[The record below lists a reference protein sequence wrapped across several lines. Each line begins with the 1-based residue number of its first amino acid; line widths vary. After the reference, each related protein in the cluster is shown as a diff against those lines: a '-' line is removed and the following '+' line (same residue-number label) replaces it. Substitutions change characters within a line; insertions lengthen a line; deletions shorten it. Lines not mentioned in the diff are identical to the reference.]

1 MVETNLKYKTLLIE
15 SYDEEGILFCIFA
28 THISCYQKCVYELY
42 LIFRNY
48 TGVISSIGTLL
59 IIDLK
64 ARISENKSYQCPFS
78 LRSPQHPLISVLK
91 ENKDTWFD
99 VFNVMQFICSH
110 NEEM

>member
-1 MVETNLKYKTLLIE
+1 MHCSFYYTQ
-15 SYDEEGILFCIFA
+15 
-28 THISCYQKCVYELY
+28 ISCDQKYVYDLF

-64 ARISENKSYQCPFS
+64 SRLYESKSYQCPFS
-78 LRSPQHPLISVLK
+78 LQVPQHPLITVLK
-91 ENKDTWFD
+91 QNKDTWFD